1 MPSLW
6 AMSQNKILPRMER
19 PIVVPVH
26 FMGYLVARVKNEGTV
41 LTDDT
46 LLGINIKDP
55 MFYFFLFIPHQQI
68 KNYFIGTQKL

>member
-1 MPSLW
+1 MPSVW
-6 AMSQNKILPRMER
+6 TTPQNNILSRMEH

-46 LLGINIKDP
+46 LLGNNIKDP
-55 MFYFFLFIPHQQI
+55 MLYFFLFSPHQQI

>member
-1 MPSLW
+1 MPSVW
-6 AMSQNKILPRMER
+6 ATPQNNILSRMER

-46 LLGINIKDP
+46 LLGNNIKDSHVV
-55 MFYFFLFIPHQQI
+55 FFSLQSTPA
-68 KNYFIGTQKL
+68 K